1 MKLILF
7 LILFS
12 FILTQIKIE
21 YEEIGNSFCLEISLE
36 NNENNIIKI
45 NLSNNNTFIPIDFD
59 LTHPIHSHL
68 IGNGKVFVDKI
79 KYKTSIVEG
88 TFILN
93 KINLTFYNFIFQC
106 IPIKN
111 TIQNFFGQI
120 GLTPNFYYEN
130 FSLIHKMKEE
140 KIIDKIKFSFYK
152 LDDNKFES
160 FMFFGSFPENLIN
173 NNNYNNISI
182 DVNDSKFNLWG
193 NFLEEIIIKNNNDE
207 KNFFNDFNIKNNSKN
222 NNNINNEYFVYF
234 NTIEDRIFVPNFIMD
249 FLDEKIFN
257 KYYENNACE
266 NNIEGEK
273 RFINCHMNLIKNFPE
288 IYIIINNGK
297 YIKLT
302 EKELFINL
310 YKDKT
315 VFIIQKN
322 YYDNI
327 EDNLIML
334 GTRVFRNGI
343 IEFDYELKLINLY
356 SNSIGMNYNNNNK
369 KINNDDNNNNNNNNN
384 EINNID
390 NNEVINNND
399 NDDDNN
405 YNLKIIRILVIIL
418 IIILIY
424 IIYIKYFKKKR
435 SLFELAFK
443 IKKEIDKGK
452 ELSEQFI

>member
-12 FILTQIKIE
+12 LIFTQIKIE
-21 YEEIGNSFCLEISLE
+21 YEEIGNSFCIEISLE
-36 NNENNIIKI
+36 NNKNNFIKI

-140 KIIDKIKFSFYK
+140 KIIDKIKFAFYK

-343 IEFDYELKLINLY
+343 IEFDYESKVINLY
-356 SNSIGMNYNNNNK
+356 SNLIGMNYNNNNIN
-369 KINNDDNNNNNNNNN
+369 INNGENNNK
-384 EINNID
+384 E
-390 NNEVINNND
+390 INNND
-399 NDDDNN
+399 NNDNNEIINNNENDDNN
-405 YNLKIIRILVIIL
+405 YNLKIIRILILIVII
-418 IIILIY
+418 IFIY
-424 IIYIKYFKKKR
+424 IIYIKYFKKKK

-443 IKKEIDKGK
+443 IKKEINKGK